1 MIDNRSIF
9 AIIYSLL
16 FSIAIVVVS
25 FFIPRKIMKSMYI
38 PILIKSIILIFTVQ
52 ISGIVHELGHFSQ
65 TKQIAN
71 QDYVDIDN
79 KYYIPLIGFIWS
91 GKVMTYATNIKDNF
105 NFSVM
110 GFLVHFLYLTG
121 MTLLIFKGSMTAV
134 AIVLFG
140 FISYLFIY
148 ARLLK
153 GQDADFAGWA

>member
-9 AIIYSLL
+9 AIVYSVL
-16 FSIAIVVVS
+16 FSIAIVAVS
-25 FFIPRKIMKSMYI
+25 FFIPHKIMKSTYI

-65 TKQIAN
+65 TEQIEN

-91 GKVMTYATNIKDNF
+91 GNVKTYGKNIKDDF
-105 NFSVM
+105 NFSIM
-110 GFLVHFLYLTG
+110 GFLIHFLYLTG
-121 MTLLIFKGSMTAV
+121 MTLLIFKGSTTAV

-148 ARLLK
+148 ARLFK
-153 GQDADFAGWA
+153 GKESDFAGWV